1 MVHVKKE
8 VGNILIALLYD
19 ISFILIGAITAA
31 WFIYSLACYFNEKRN
46 YEDAKVLL
54 DEVYD
59 NLIKEYNCESL
70 NITTTYNL
78 PFLVS
83 KTKSGA
89 IVVTSVSDENIEYF
103 FQAKQC
109 FEKHSSNEMLSDE
122 YFVRVSETLELVTI

>member
-31 WFIYSLACYFNEKRN
+31 GFIYSLACYFNEKRN

-70 NITTTYNL
+70 NITYNL

>member
-1 MVHVKKE
+1 MHVKKE

-31 WFIYSLACYFNEKRN
+31 GFIYSLACYFNEKRN

>member
-8 VGNILIALLYD
+8 VGNILIAL
-19 ISFILIGAITAA
+19 SFILIGAITAA
-31 WFIYSLACYFNEKRN
+31 GFIYSLACYFNEKRN

-70 NITTTYNL
+70 NITYNL

>member
-8 VGNILIALLYD
+8 VGNILIALLY
-19 ISFILIGAITAA
+19 ILIGAITAA
-31 WFIYSLACYFNEKRN
+31 GFIYSLACYFNEKRN

>member
-8 VGNILIALLYD
+8 VGNILIALLY
-19 ISFILIGAITAA
+19 ILIGAITAA
-31 WFIYSLACYFNEKRN
+31 GFIYSLACYFNEKRN

-70 NITTTYNL
+70 NITYNL

>member
-8 VGNILIALLYD
+8 VGNILIAL
-19 ISFILIGAITAA
+19 SFILIGAITAA
-31 WFIYSLACYFNEKRN
+31 GFIYSLACYFNEKRN

>member
-1 MVHVKKE
+1 MHVKKE

-31 WFIYSLACYFNEKRN
+31 GFIYSLACYFNEKRN

-70 NITTTYNL
+70 NITYNL

>member
-1 MVHVKKE
+1 MHVKKE

-31 WFIYSLACYFNEKRN
+31 GFIYSLACYFNEKRN

-70 NITTTYNL
+70 NITTYNL

-122 YFVRVSETLELVTI
+122 YFIRVSETLELVTI